1 MREPSG
7 QDDRARPTIVAHC
20 RAGFERECASDL
32 VRLGERAAMTLS
44 LGPISKC
51 AFVTATCAGFDS
63 RRWEAA
69 LGSEPTIFA
78 RSIFVGSRAHRL
90 PGRDRITPLLAV
102 ARELQPPF
110 CALWLE
116 TPDTNE
122 GKTTSGFCRRIA
134 PLLESAARE
143 EGIFAQ
149 SDLQKPRL
157 HLLFCSTSEVLA
169 GTSRAETGSRW
180 PMGIPRLKMSRAA
193 PSRSALKLAEAI
205 VTFIPDEARARVLK
219 PGMRAVDLGAAPGG
233 WTWQL
238 VERGL
243 RVTAVDNGPLEASV
257 ASDPL
262 VVHLRVDGL
271 TYRPRRPVDWM
282 VCDIVDKPSRIA
294 ALVASWLAE
303 GACRRTIF
311 NLKLPMKKRYDE
323 VRRCEA
329 LIRDALD
336 RGQLRY
342 SLRFKQLYHDR
353 EEVTGYCARL
363 G

>member
-1 MREPSG
+1 MIAHP
-7 QDDRARPTIVAHC
+7 ARPTIVAHC
-20 RAGFERECASDL
+20 RAGFERECAADL
-32 VRLGERAAMTLS
+32 VQLGECAAIALS
-44 LGPISKC
+44 PGPLSRC
-51 AFVTATCAGFDS
+51 AFVTATCADFDA
-63 RRWEAA
+63 RRWEKA
-69 LGSEPTIFA
+69 LGSEPAIFA
-78 RSIFVGSRAHRL
+78 RSIFVGSGAHRL
-90 PGRDRITPLLAV
+90 PGRDRVTPLLDL
-102 ARELQPPF
+102 ARELHPPF

-122 GKTTSGFCRRIA
+122 GKTRSGFCRRIA

-169 GTSRAETGSRW
+169 GTSRTETGSPW
-180 PMGIPRLKMSRAA
+180 PMGIARLKMPRAA
-193 PSRSALKLAEAI
+193 PSRSALKLVEAF
-205 VTFIPDEARARVLK
+205 VTFIPEEVRARVLK

-262 VVHLRVDGL
+262 VLHLRTDGL

-294 ALVASWLAE
+294 SLVASWVAD

-311 NLKLPMKKRYDE
+311 NLKLPMKKRYDQ
-323 VRRCEA
+323 VRRCSE
-329 LIRDALD
+329 LIRERLD
-336 RGQLRY
+336 RERSAYTLK
-342 SLRFKQLYHDR
+342 FKHLYHDR
-353 EEVTGYCARL
+353 EEVTGYCARID
-363 G
+363 